1 MDQVFYS
8 KSGLSS
14 LKPPRTMQIKIGQIY
29 KVKPE
34 FRTLCHNFYS
44 ESNSVYVRYFE
55 EKMEVLD
62 ENKQIITTCSESYKI
77 GSACF
82 SLKHLEPFEKTLYN
96 LEIGDE
102 VEDYVGRRK
111 IIGLIESSSENPV
124 YVVSDSSDYKI
135 ARGLFTAKGMSRNNY
150 KVVQPEPTEEIK
162 EMTVEEVS
170 KLVGKKVKIVE

>member
-1 MDQVFYS
+1 
-8 KSGLSS
+8 
-14 LKPPRTMQIKIGQIY
+14 MQIKIGQIY

-34 FRTLCHNFYS
+34 FKDVCALFNFA
-44 ESNSVYVRYFE
+44 ESDAKYVRYFNLE
-55 EKMEVLD
+55 NYEILD
-62 ENKQIITTCSESYKI
+62 ENKKIIHPNVHLSC
-77 GSACF
+77 
-82 SLKHLEPFEKTLYN
+82 LKPEHLEPLEKTLYN

-124 YVVSDSSDYKI
+124 YVVSDSSDYEV
-135 ARGLFTAKGMSRNNY
+135 ARGLFTAKVMSRNNY